1 MIVKTVASTKAVIV
15 FFLPLQ
21 SVRIREARKERQTT
35 KKRKNVF
42 STRETLKH

>member
-1 MIVKTVASTKAVIV
+1 MIDKTVASTEAVIV

-21 SVRIREARKERQTT
+21 SVRIREARKERKDYE
-35 KKRKNVF
+35 KKKNVF